1 MFHPLR
7 DPQLQFKSYSNRILK
22 NVQNNI
28 LKNVQ
33 NNASSNINPI
43 CTSLLLEY
51 GSALNLV
58 LLLIVVVVALPKHNQ
73 YNYKN

>member
-7 DPQLQFKSYSNRILK
+7 DPQLQFKSYSNR
-22 NVQNNI
+22 I

-73 YNYKN
+73 YNYRNEGQLKKM